1 MAKLKNENFLYI
13 GLFVLLWGSA
23 AIFTKWGLHHGA
35 AIPFLF
41 FRFLIA
47 TALILFFCAISKQPF
62 YPQNTSFKYVILT
75 GCFLITGYTLFY
87 FLSLEFG
94 ISPGLLST
102 ILALQPILTFFITEK
117 SFSKVKLTG
126 LLLSFFGI
134 ICLVYNN
141 MFINKLSL
149 WATLASIMCL
159 ACITTGVIL
168 QRKISEKPWHVLPL
182 QYAISLIFIIF
193 IIPFQSFNFEMNW
206 GFWIPVLYQ
215 GIIVSVIAQL
225 IFYKLLQSGNLVNTT
240 SLFYLV
246 PLVTL
251 VLDFIIFSTQL
262 SRFDYIG
269 ITAILSGVYLVYRK
283 ATKINR
289 SQTLDHTKDSL

>member
-1 MAKLKNENFLYI
+1 MNAKQSGLISI
-13 GLFVLLWGSA
+13 GAFVLLWGSA

-35 AIPFLF
+35 VIPFLF

-47 TALILFFCAISKQPF
+47 TVLISLFCIISKQAF
-62 YPQNTSFKYVILT
+62 LPQNTPYKYVILT

-117 SFSKVKLTG
+117 SFSKVKLLG
-126 LLLSFFGI
+126 LILSFVGI
-134 ICLVYNN
+134 IFLVYNN
-141 MFINKLSL
+141 LFVNKLSL
-149 WATLASIMCL
+149 WATVSSIICL

-168 QRKISEKPWHVLPL
+168 QRKISEKPWQVLPL
-182 QYAISLIFIIF
+182 QYVISLIFIAL
-193 IIPFQSFNFEMNW
+193 IIPFQSFDFEMNLD
-206 GFWIPVLYQ
+206 FWIPVLYQ
-215 GIIVSVIAQL
+215 GIIISVVAQL

-251 VLDFIIFSTQL
+251 ILDFIIFRTQL
-262 SRFDYIG
+262 SAFDYVG
-269 ITAILSGVYLVYRK
+269 IVAILSGVYLVYRNK
-283 ATKINR
+283 AIPKG
-289 SQTLDHTKDSL
+289 

>member
-1 MAKLKNENFLYI
+1 MIKPKNESFLYI
-13 GLFVLLWGSA
+13 SLFVLLWGSA
-23 AIFTKWGLHHGA
+23 AIFTKWGLHHGN

-47 TALILFFCAISKQPF
+47 TALILFFCVISKQPF
-62 YPQNTSFKYVILT
+62 YPQNTSFKYVIFT

-102 ILALQPILTFFITEK
+102 ILALQPILTFFLTEK

-141 MFINKLSL
+141 MFVNKLSL
-149 WATLASIMCL
+149 WATLASVICL

-182 QYAISLIFIIF
+182 QYAISLIFILL
-193 IIPFQSFNFEMNW
+193 IIPFQSFSFEMNLD
-206 GFWIPVLYQ
+206 FWIPVLYQ

-251 VLDFIIFSTQL
+251 ILDFIIFNTQL
-262 SRFDYIG
+262 STFDYIG
-269 ITAILSGVYLVYRK
+269 IAAILSGVYLVYRK
-283 ATKINR
+283 ATKTNR
-289 SQTLDHTKDSL
+289 SQALDHTKDTL

>member
-1 MAKLKNENFLYI
+1 MIKPKNESFLYI

-23 AIFTKWGLHHGA
+23 AIFTKWGLHHGN

-47 TALILFFCAISKQPF
+47 TALILFFCVISKQPF
-62 YPQNTSFKYVILT
+62 YPQNTSFRYVIFT

-102 ILALQPILTFFITEK
+102 ILALQPILTFFLTEK

-141 MFINKLSL
+141 MFVNKLSL
-149 WATLASIMCL
+149 WATLASVMCL

-182 QYAISLIFIIF
+182 QYAISLIFILL
-193 IIPFQSFNFEMNW
+193 IIPFQSFSFEMNLD
-206 GFWIPVLYQ
+206 FWIPVLYQ

-251 VLDFIIFSTQL
+251 ILDFIIFNTQL
-262 SRFDYIG
+262 STFDYIG
-269 ITAILSGVYLVYRK
+269 IAAILSGVYLVYRK
-283 ATKINR
+283 ANKTNH
-289 SQTLDHTKDSL
+289 SQTLDHTKDTL